1 LWLNLSIFVGG
12 KSMTEGPK
20 HVVLTGGTGL
30 VGSAVLRAL
39 IEAGHEVTAIVRSQ
53 DSADAVEKA
62 GATSAIGELTDTAW
76 LSAQFAAADGAI
88 HTASPGDATS
98 VDFDT
103 AVVNAAV
110 AAYRGTGKPF
120 VHTGGVWVYGA
131 GAAITEATP
140 FDPPALTAWRADV
153 EKILL
158 DEDSVRGVVIAPA
171 VVYGAGQGLPNLV
184 TQPDDNGDFRLIG
197 DGAQH
202 WATVSADELGDLY
215 VLALVNP
222 DARGYYIGANDDH
235 PTVRDL
241 AEAAAAFA
249 ASGTAAAG
257 SGAEAAAASG
267 TAAAAA
273 SGAVVAESAQ
283 DSRDRLFAPLV
294 DALLLD
300 QVVSATSRART
311 ELGWRPAGASL
322 LEEIRSGAYASGT

>member
-12 KSMTEGPK
+12 KSMTEGSK
-20 HVVLTGGTGL
+20 HVAMTGGTGL

-39 IEAGHEVTAIVRSQ
+39 IEAGHEVTAIVRSR

-62 GATSAIGELTDTAW
+62 GATSAIGDLTDAAW

-131 GAAITEATP
+131 GSAITEQTP

-184 TQPDDNGDFRLIG
+184 TQRDANGDFRLIG

-202 WATVSADELGDLY
+202 WATVGADELSGLY
-215 VLALVNP
+215 VLAFVNP

-249 ASGTAAAG
+249 GSEAAVG
-257 SGAEAAAASG
+257 SGPAAAAEPG
-267 TAAAAA
+267 ADAPPG

-311 ELGWRPAGASL
+311 ELGWRPSGPSL
-322 LEEIRSGAYASGT
+322 IEEIRNGAYASRT